1 MPIHRLAGASAV
13 PKMAAVSRAA
23 GVYSYD
29 GKILTSIS
37 QLGRSSLQV
46 LYGYMRHGRRA
57 GLQQKNTGRRHVGRQ

>member
-1 MPIHRLAGASAV
+1 
-13 PKMAAVSRAA
+13 MAAASRAA

-57 GLQQKNTGRRHVGRQ
+57 VLQQKNTDRRHAGRQWRWASV